1 MADLTKSVIL
11 CRVSR
16 WGKTSLA
23 MTVDPQLRDGL
34 GLIEKDVLGFR
45 LVTVQGRVLAVCEK
59 IQLGR
64 IAVLSKLP
72 ADILPTDR

>member
-16 WGKTSLA
+16 WGKVSLA

-34 GLIEKDVLGFR
+34 GLVERDVLGFR
-45 LVTVQGRVLAVCEK
+45 LIQVQGRVLAVCEK
-59 IQLGR
+59 IQMGR
-64 IAVLSKLP
+64 IAVLSRLP
-72 ADILPTDR
+72 ADVLPSER